1 MIAGEDSGD
10 KLGSAIID
18 GLRKVTDSPTKFVG
32 IGGNSMISRGL
43 YSIFP
48 MSELSVMGLVEIA
61 FQYKNLKKR
70 LNQTISS
77 ILDEKPDVLL
87 TIDAPEFCFRV
98 AKKIKLLNKNIPI
111 VHYVAPSVWAWR
123 PNRAKKISNFVD
135 HILALFPF
143 EPRYFHDVGVRCDF
157 VGHPI
162 VSETLADEESVTELK
177 KVYSLSDEPII
188 LCLPGSRKSEIDR
201 LMPTFGETLKKF
213 SNALPN
219 AKFIL
224 PSTPDVYEYS
234 EKYLDCMPKDI
245 IFLTPEKRNCSLV
258 FQDFALFPNMS
269 VKENI
274 FFGKNASKNKSIIDE
289 LIEFTRIKNLL
300 ERFPHEISGGQ
311 QQRVALVRALSIN
324 PALLL
329 LDEPLSHLDHELK
342 HQVRNELKNLIK
354 KVGATVLMVTHD
366 TEDAMYMANKVLVLN
381 NGVVDQVDSPASI
394 FNFPLNSYVARLFGK
409 TNILPFKDFPFLD
422 HHFFDKDRNEDVVSI
437 RPHEFKLIDGNSSVE
452 KPQIKGRVVSVDSLG
467 PFLEVSIDTGKF
479 ELIVHVDRNQK
490 IETDH
495 DLSFYIEKK

>member
-1 MIAGEDSGD
+1 MKIFIIAGEDSGD

-18 GLRKVTDSPTKFVG
+18 GLIKTIDVPPKIVG
-32 IGGNSMISRGL
+32 IGGNGMISRGL
-43 YSIFP
+43 EPVFP
-48 MSELSVMGLVEIA
+48 MSELSVMGVVEIA

-77 ILDEKPDVLL
+77 ILDEKPDILL
-87 TIDAPEFCFRV
+87 TIDAPEFCFRI
-98 AKKIKLLNKNIPI
+98 AKKIKKLNKNIPI

-162 VSETLADEESVTELK
+162 VSETLADEASVTELK

-213 SNALPN
+213 SNALPS

-245 IFLTPEKRNCSLV
+245 IFLTPKKIGLEKYLEFKKASFRISHLALAASGTVSLELAANNTPMVIGYDMNFLSRQIIGFMLKTDTVNLVNLVTGNRNIPECIGSNFKSEKLFLEMV
-258 FQDFALFPNMS
+258 RVYSNNLNQIKDFKTTMDLLGLNKEPPN
-269 VKENI
+269 
-274 FFGKNASKNKSIIDE
+274 
-289 LIEFTRIKNLL
+289 
-300 ERFPHEISGGQ
+300 
-311 QQRVALVRALSIN
+311 VRAANSLIN
-324 PALLL
+324 FF
-329 LDEPLSHLDHELK
+329 ENFK
-342 HQVRNELKNLIK
+342 
-354 KVGATVLMVTHD
+354 TV
-366 TEDAMYMANKVLVLN
+366 
-381 NGVVDQVDSPASI
+381 
-394 FNFPLNSYVARLFGK
+394 
-409 TNILPFKDFPFLD
+409 
-422 HHFFDKDRNEDVVSI
+422 
-437 RPHEFKLIDGNSSVE
+437 
-452 KPQIKGRVVSVDSLG
+452 
-467 PFLEVSIDTGKF
+467 
-479 ELIVHVDRNQK
+479 
-490 IETDH
+490 
-495 DLSFYIEKK
+495 

>member
-1 MIAGEDSGD
+1 MKIFIIAGEDSGD

-18 GLRKVTDSPTKFVG
+18 GLIKTIDVPPKIVG
-32 IGGNSMISRGL
+32 IGGNGMLSRGL
-43 YSIFP
+43 EPVFP
-48 MSELSVMGLVEIA
+48 MSELSVMGFVEIA
-61 FQYKNLKKR
+61 SQYKNLKKR

-87 TIDAPEFCFRV
+87 TIDAPEFCFRI
-98 AKKIKLLNKNIPI
+98 AKKIKELNKNIPI

-245 IFLTPEKRNCSLV
+245 IFLTPKKIGLEKYLEFKKASFKISHLALAASGTVSLELAANNTPMVIGYDMNFLSRQIIGFMLKTDTVNLVNLVTGNRNIPECIGSNFKSEKLFLEMV
-258 FQDFALFPNMS
+258 RVYSNNLNQIKDFKTTMDLLGLNKEPPN
-269 VKENI
+269 
-274 FFGKNASKNKSIIDE
+274 
-289 LIEFTRIKNLL
+289 
-300 ERFPHEISGGQ
+300 
-311 QQRVALVRALSIN
+311 VRAANS
-324 PALLL
+324 LLNFF
-329 LDEPLSHLDHELK
+329 ENFK
-342 HQVRNELKNLIK
+342 
-354 KVGATVLMVTHD
+354 TV
-366 TEDAMYMANKVLVLN
+366 
-381 NGVVDQVDSPASI
+381 
-394 FNFPLNSYVARLFGK
+394 
-409 TNILPFKDFPFLD
+409 
-422 HHFFDKDRNEDVVSI
+422 
-437 RPHEFKLIDGNSSVE
+437 
-452 KPQIKGRVVSVDSLG
+452 
-467 PFLEVSIDTGKF
+467 
-479 ELIVHVDRNQK
+479 
-490 IETDH
+490 
-495 DLSFYIEKK
+495 